1 MSISTTPPEYKESE
15 GKRNVPGSP
24 GTKKDGPP
32 KGPVL

>member
-1 MSISTTPPEYKESE
+1 MSISTTPPEYKES
-15 GKRNVPGSP
+15 GPGEP